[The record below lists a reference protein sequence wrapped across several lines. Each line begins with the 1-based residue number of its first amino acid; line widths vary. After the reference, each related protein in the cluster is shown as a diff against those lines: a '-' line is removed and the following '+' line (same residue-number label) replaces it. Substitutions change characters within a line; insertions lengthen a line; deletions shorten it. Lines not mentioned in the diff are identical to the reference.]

1 MTFKLNRAF
10 QIIAMVFT
18 VAMFFQCKGNFD
30 EVQKIGV
37 LQNEPVGI
45 AEHINL
51 KYTDSGKVTA
61 NLISPKMLD
70 YSNMDFGYF
79 EFPEGIRLILF
90 DKDNNETVVTSDYA
104 INYSEK
110 NLIDLRGN
118 VVLAT
123 HTKDTLYT
131 EQLYY
136 NEKLEWVFTDKP
148 FRMRS
153 STQNTLGMHLD
164 SDIDFKDI
172 QILGMNDSDFQ
183 IDN

>member
-1 MTFKLNRAF
+1 MKTKHILQNL
-10 QIIAMVFT
+10 AMVFT
-18 VAMFFQCKGNFD
+18 MALFFQCKNNFK
-30 EVQKIGV
+30 EVQQIGV

-45 AEHINL
+45 ADHINL
-51 KYTDSGKVTA
+51 KYTDSGKITA

-90 DKDNNETVVTSDYA
+90 DKDQNQTVVTSDYA
-104 INYSEK
+104 VNYIEK

-123 HTKDTLYT
+123 YNKDTLFT

-136 NEKLEWVFTDKP
+136 NEKLEWIFTDKP

-153 STQNTLGMHLD
+153 TTQNTLGLHLD

-183 IDN
+183 IEN